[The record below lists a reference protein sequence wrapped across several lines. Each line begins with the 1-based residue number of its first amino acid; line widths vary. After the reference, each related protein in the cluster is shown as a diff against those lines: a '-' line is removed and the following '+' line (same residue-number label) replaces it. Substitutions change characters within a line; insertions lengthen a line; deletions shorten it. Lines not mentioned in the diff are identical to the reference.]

1 MRRATALP
9 IIAAVVVTLSSGL
22 ALAGATQPSGNP
34 QARAAAQR
42 GLDYLARATAQ
53 WQEQNKCYGC
63 HVQAVTLEAMTVGLS
78 HQYTVP
84 KSDLDR
90 VLHGMLDISGGQ
102 RGANGFSVGGD
113 AHHLIDS
120 STSFGGSAL
129 AHYDERVSGDLK
141 KELVATAEKLL
152 GFQNPDGSLR
162 YSEQRRPVAAGAL
175 QSTTQALITW
185 RQAQART
192 ADTRWLVPIRKA
204 EAWLTQQAKLLSD
217 GRPAD
222 LQDVAHAIIG
232 LSAAGRGGGDRL
244 LGQLARVLEKAQAKD
259 GSFSFAQGGQP
270 SPYMTG
276 QALYALRL
284 AGRSDADA
292 SVVKGTRWLLERQRS
307 DGSWSVGG
315 FGKAEAMWAV
325 LGLVSMDRISIDV
338 AGLDDGTRLER
349 TASLTARAA
358 DNGDSKVTALE
369 LYLDDVKVH
378 AEKGST
384 LSYALDPKGLSDGLH
399 LVDVVAKNAA
409 GKESRRRLSFFA
421 GEAWL
426 TELGTR
432 FDGGRTHVGVRSLTG
447 EAQKGK
453 VVVRVLESADKGGVP
468 TKGKEVAVL
477 EQTVAPGALSF
488 AWDGT
493 GKDGKPMRGSRFFAE
508 VAYVDDKGEVRDT
521 EEVLFTHDTLEN
533 QRQRYAEVAGR
544 VALDEGGAAANT
556 VIELVD
562 KQGNV
567 VQRTT
572 STRSGEYRFQNVDEG
587 RYSVRVK
594 KKGFRDW
601 FADIEAKPAAE
612 AEAPA
617 ATISAE

>member
-1 MRRATALP
+1 MRKATAVS
-9 IIAAVVVTLSSGL
+9 IIAAVVVTLSASL
-22 ALAGATQPSGNP
+22 AAASASQPSGNP

-42 GLDYLARATAQ
+42 GLDYLARATKQ

-78 HQYTVP
+78 HQYQVP
-84 KSDLDR
+84 KADLDS
-90 VLHGMLDISGGQ
+90 VLFGMLDISGGQ
-102 RGANGFSVGGD
+102 RGPNGFSVGGD

-129 AHYDERVSGDLK
+129 AHYDERVSGQLE

-152 GFQNPDGSLR
+152 GFQNPDGSLSF
-162 YSEQRRPVAAGAL
+162 SEQRRPVAAGAM

-204 EAWLTQQAKLLSD
+204 EAWLTQQAKRLSD
-217 GRPAD
+217 GRATD
-222 LQDVAHAIIG
+222 LQDTAHALIG
-232 LSAAGRGGGDRL
+232 LSAAGRGGGDKL
-244 LGQLARVLEKAQAKD
+244 MGELARVLEKAQAKD
-259 GSFSFAQGGQP
+259 GSFSFAQGGPP

-292 SVVKGTRWLLERQRS
+292 SVVKGTRWLLSRQRS
-307 DGSWSVGG
+307 DGAWSDGG

-349 TASLTARAA
+349 PAALTASAA

-369 LYLDDVKVH
+369 VYLDDVKVH
-378 AEKGST
+378 AARGSRI
-384 LSYALDPKGLSDGLH
+384 SYTLDPSALADGLH
-399 LVDVVAKNAA
+399 LVDVVARNAA
-409 GKESRRRLSFFA
+409 GKESRRRLSFFS

-432 FDGGRTHVGVRSLTG
+432 FDGGQTHVGVRSLASD
-447 EAQKGK
+447 AQKGK
-453 VVVRVLESADKGGVP
+453 VRVRVLESAEKGGVP

-477 EQTVAPGALSF
+477 EQAVAPGALSF
-488 AWDGT
+488 AWDGK
-493 GKDGKPMRGSRFFAE
+493 GKDGEPLQGSRFFAE
-508 VAYVDDKGEVRDT
+508 IAYVDDKGKVRDT

-544 VALDEGGAAANT
+544 VSLDEGGAAANT

-587 RYSVRVK
+587 DYQVRVK

-601 FADIEAKPAAE
+601 FADIVAKPAAE

-617 ATISAE
+617 ASISAE